1 MLKDELW
8 GYSYETGQDDLFTDF
23 YCKALSHA
31 VQYDRAVGYFS
42 AEIIAQ
48 ALKGISKLVESK
60 GKIRLV
66 IGEPLEPDE
75 FNAVKQG
82 IKAQEY
88 LNNANE
94 QLLSMIN
101 DSSGHVKNRL
111 EVLSWLV
118 AANRLEI
125 KFAFR
130 HAGMYHDKIGLIYDE
145 EGNLLAF
152 SGSANETPS
161 AYLQHLNIERITV
174 YKSWEEPMFSAYGK
188 SIVDSFDVIWNNKNE
203 NIITLDVPS
212 SVYEKIAALG
222 SEVEYSSLKRELD
235 FEEDLKALQNFDSF
249 SYGAPRIPK
258 LINGKPFEI
267 YDHQKAALQS
277 WKSYGYKGI
286 LQLATGTGKTITSI
300 YGAIK
305 TYEAR
310 KKRNN
315 RGLFLVI
322 AVPYIN
328 LAEQWIDTLRDF
340 NIKAIKA
347 YGERDSWQSVLDS
360 EIKQFSLN
368 KGRFSAVVVVNKT
381 LGTQKFLSF
390 LQKIPVNDFMFI
402 GDECHRH
409 GSKYIQ
415 EFLPEAYYRIGLSAT
430 PYNDDDDEY
439 EAPFPN
445 LAKEN
450 LTRYYGQ
457 IAYEY
462 SLDDAIFNGVLC
474 KYKYIPIAVTL
485 TRDEQEAYDELTNKI
500 INAINTKNEDA
511 LMRFSLERSR
521 VLGAAEN
528 KLPAL
533 LELIQNFL
541 PEERKHSLFY
551 CGEGRDDLGERLIDT
566 YTKSINSLRWR
577 VSQFTAEVKPTNRT
591 RIMKEFKEGIIDGLV
606 AMKILDEG
614 IDIPACSKA
623 FIVASTKNK
632 RQYVQ
637 RRGRILR
644 KSRGKDY
651 AVIYDFV
658 TLPHQIASEKSS
670 MRLLQ
675 SEYERVMDFLMSA
688 DNRADVQRFIDEH
701 GFTKYE

>member
-1 MLKDELW
+1 MLKDETWL
-8 GYSYETGQDDLFTDF
+8 YSYETGQHNLFTDF
-23 YCKALSHA
+23 YCKALTHA

-48 ALKGISKLVESK
+48 AIKGISKLVESK
-60 GKIRLV
+60 GKIRLI
-66 IGEPLEPDE
+66 IGEPLDSDE

-82 IKAQEY
+82 IKVQEFVD
-88 LNNANE
+88 NANQ
-94 QLLSMIN
+94 QLLNMIN
-101 DSSGHVKNRL
+101 DCSGYVKNKL
-111 EVLSWLV
+111 DVLCWLI

-125 KFAFR
+125 KFAYR
-130 HAGMYHDKIGLIYDE
+130 RAGMYHDKIGVIYDE
-145 EGNLLAF
+145 NQNLLAF

-161 AYLQHLNIERITV
+161 AYYQHLNIERITV
-174 YKSWEEPMFSAYGK
+174 YKSWEEPIYSAYGK
-188 SIVDSFDVIWNNKNE
+188 SIVDSFDAIWNNKND
-203 NIITLDVPS
+203 NIITISVPS
-212 SVYEKIAALG
+212 TVYEKIAAIG
-222 SEVEYSSLKRELD
+222 SEVDYSDLKRELD
-235 FEEDLKALQNFDSF
+235 FEEDINAQCSFDSF
-249 SYGAPRIPK
+249 SYTEPRIPK
-258 LINGKPFEI
+258 FINDKPFEI
-267 YDHQKAALQS
+267 YEHQKEALQS

-286 LQLATGTGKTITSI
+286 LQLATGTGKTITAI
-300 YGAIK
+300 YGAVR

-310 KKRNN
+310 KKKIN

-328 LAEQWIDTLRDF
+328 LAEQWVDTLKVF

-347 YGERDSWQSVLDS
+347 YGQKDSWYSSLDS
-360 EIKQFSLN
+360 EIKQFSLS

-381 LGTQKFLSF
+381 LGTSVFSSF
-390 LQKIPVNDFMFI
+390 LKKIPVNDLMFI

-415 EFLPEAYYRIGLSAT
+415 DFLPDAYYRVGLSAT
-430 PYNDDDDEY
+430 PYDDDDDEQ
-439 EAPFPN
+439 ESPFPN
-445 LAKEN
+445 FAKEN
-450 LTRYYGQ
+450 LTRYYGE

-462 SLDDAIFNGVLC
+462 SLDEAIYNGVLC
-474 KYKYIPIAVTL
+474 RYNYIPIAVTL

-533 LELIQNFL
+533 LNVIQDFP
-541 PEERKHSLFY
+541 PEERKHALFY
-551 CGEGRDDLGERLIDT
+551 CGEGKDAAGEYLIDV
-566 YTKSINSLRWR
+566 YTKSINGLRWR
-577 VSQFTAEVKPTNRT
+577 VSQFISDVRPKDRT
-591 RIMKEFKEGIIDGLV
+591 RIMKEFKEGVIDGLV

-614 IDIPACSKA
+614 IDVPACSKA

-644 KSRGKDY
+644 KSQGKDF
-651 AVIYDFV
+651 ATIYDFV
-658 TLPHQIASEKSS
+658 TLPNSIASDKSS
-670 MRLLQ
+670 RRLLD
-675 SEYERVMDFLMSA
+675 SEYERVKDFLMSA
-688 DNRADVQRFIDEH
+688 DNRVDVQNFIDAH